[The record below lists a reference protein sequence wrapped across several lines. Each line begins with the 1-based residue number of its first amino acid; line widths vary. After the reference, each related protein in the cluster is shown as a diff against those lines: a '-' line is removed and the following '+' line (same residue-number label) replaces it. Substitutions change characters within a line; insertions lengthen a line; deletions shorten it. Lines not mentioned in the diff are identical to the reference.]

1 MYEHAASH
9 LVKQIFEG
17 FNATIFAYG
26 QTGAGKT
33 YSMEGKLGSPHRG
46 IVPRVVEN
54 IFEAITDADEQFEF
68 MVSDVI
74 MTKQTFFCL
83 MRKCEFKFS
92 TFLYLFCLCVIL
104 FTSYKY
110 HTLKFIW
117 KCCEIY

>member
-1 MYEHAASH
+1 M
-9 LVKQIFEG
+9 KQVFQG

-68 MVSDVI
+68 MVSQSCV
-74 MTKQTFFCL
+74 TKNKNVLNTMC
-83 MRKCEFKFS
+83 
-92 TFLYLFCLCVIL
+92 CVSVL
-104 FTSYKY
+104 SV
-110 HTLKFIW
+110 
-117 KCCEIY
+117 